1 VRFILTPTATIQ
13 LIHKILAL
21 LLKHNFFSGFT
32 QNFILPSG
40 NQTLFNLKN
49 MFTNIKGDIL
59 GGLTAGIVA
68 LPLALAFGVSSGLG
82 PSAGLYGAIFLSFF
96 AALFGGTPTQISG
109 PTAPMTAVS
118 MVVIAT
124 IISVHN
130 GSIEKALPYIL
141 AVFLLSGIFQIAL
154 GMLGVGK
161 YIKYIPYPVVS
172 GFMTAIGVIILI
184 TQILPVLGYE
194 VKNDREFVEQFK
206 PLAEE
211 HLLEN
216 ILIDESK
223 EGLLVL
229 EDFQETIKRAGEVN
243 EATIYEEAENL
254 AKNDASGVIGTIK
267 SLPRALGKINWI
279 EVLLALGT
287 IIIIYGFKKITTA
300 IPSTLVAL
308 VIVSSIAIGFGIDYR
323 SIQEIP
329 QGFPRIEWTL
339 FTDFNFLGLIPYILT
354 ALTLSLL
361 GAIDSLLTSVVADN
375 LTKTR
380 HLPNKELIGQGIGNS
395 IAAVFGGIPGA
406 GATIRTVVNIQSG
419 GKTKLSGMVASVVL
433 LIILLALSPMA
444 SKIPAAVLAGIL
456 VTVGIGVMDYK
467 GLNALSK
474 IPRTEVVI
482 MAVVLVLSV
491 FWNLVYAVGIG
502 LVMASLFFMKKMGDL
517 STDDSRVTTVAK
529 EKMWDDEKK
538 LSPSFKEN
546 VFIKHLS
553 GPLFFGF
560 ATEFVNISNQIPKS
574 ASILIIRMSKVPYID
589 QSGLFALEDVLMDL
603 IQKDIE
609 VVFVGIQKQP
619 KYLMKTIGI
628 IGKLIPEEQVFT
640 DFSSCKKY
648 VIDEHKSI
656 TA

>member
-1 VRFILTPTATIQ
+1 
-13 LIHKILAL
+13 
-21 LLKHNFFSGFT
+21 
-32 QNFILPSG
+32 
-40 NQTLFNLKN
+40 
-49 MFTNIKGDIL
+49 MFTNIKGNLL

-96 AALFGGTPTQISG
+96 AAFFGGTATQISG

-118 MVVIAT
+118 MVVIAE

-154 GMLGVGK
+154 GVLGVGK

-184 TQILPVLGYE
+184 TQILPVVGYDI
-194 VKNDREFVEQFK
+194 KNDTEFVEQFK

-211 HLLEN
+211 HLLEK
-216 ILIDESK
+216 ILIEESK

-229 EDFQETIKRAGEVN
+229 EDFEETIKRAGEVN
-243 EATIYEEAENL
+243 QKSIYEEAENL
-254 AKNDASGVIGTIK
+254 AKNNTSGVIGTIRA
-267 SLPRALGKINWI
+267 LPRAVLNINWI
-279 EVLLALGT
+279 EVFLALGT
-287 IIIIYGFKKITTA
+287 IFIIYGFKKITTA

-308 VIVSSIAIGFGIDYR
+308 ILISGIAIGFGIEYK
-323 SIQEIP
+323 SIQQIP
-329 QGFPRIEWTL
+329 VGFPKIQSTL
-339 FTDFNFLGLIPYILT
+339 FTDLNVLEVLPYVLT

-395 IAAVFGGIPGA
+395 IASLFGGIPGA

-419 GKTKLSGMVASVVL
+419 GTTKLSGIISSLVL
-433 LIILLALSPMA
+433 LLILLVLSPLA

-467 GLNALSK
+467 GLNALNK
-474 IPRTEVVI
+474 IPRTEVLI
-482 MAVVLVLSV
+482 MVVVLLLSV
-491 FWNLVYAVGIG
+491 VWNLVYAVGIG
-502 LVMASLFFMKKMGDL
+502 LVLASLFFMKKMGDV
-517 STDDSRVTTVAK
+517 SKNDTRVTTIAE
-529 EKMWDDEKK
+529 EKAWDDEKK
-538 LSPSFKEN
+538 LSPSFQKN

-560 ATEFVNISNQIPKS
+560 TSEFVTISNQIPKS
-574 ASILIIRMSKVPYID
+574 ASSVIIRMSKVPYID

-603 IQKDIE
+603 KQKNIE
-609 VVFVGIQKQP
+609 ILFVGIQKQP

-628 IGKLIPEEQVFT
+628 IGKLIPETHVFEN
-640 DFSSCKKY
+640 FESCKKF
-648 VIDEHKSI
+648 VIEEYANIK
-656 TA
+656 A